1 MRRTCFT
8 CHHHKDERGHITCGF
23 NGKCIFGD
31 CYEPMR
37 GSLEELQMAVDPWK
51 KAMALHDAK
60 MLNWKDTS
68 NEYKAEL
75 DALNKKIYEITA
87 IDIGDGD
94 DKSVISVF
102 DKQHNTI
109 SSRVITTDNPD
120 AQSWLKSFM
129 QIDKDGKEF
138 SDR

>member
-1 MRRTCFT
+1 MKRTCIT
-8 CHHHKDERGHITCGF
+8 CHHHLTERGRIVCGF
-23 NGKCIFGD
+23 DGKCEWGE

-37 GSLEELQMAVDPWK
+37 GSLEEIQMAIDPWK
-51 KAMALHDAK
+51 KAQALYEAK
-60 MLNWKDTS
+60 LLNWKDTS

-87 IDIGDGD
+87 IDIGDGN

-109 SSRVITTDNPD
+109 SSRIITTDNPD

-129 QIDKDGKEF
+129 QIDKDGKETEI
-138 SDR
+138 

>member
-1 MRRTCFT
+1 MKRTCIT
-8 CHHHKDERGHITCGF
+8 CHHHLTERGRIVCGLD
-23 NGKCIFGD
+23 GKCEWGD

-37 GSLEELQMAVDPWK
+37 GSLEEMQMAIDPWK
-51 KAMALHDAK
+51 KAQALYEAK
-60 MLNWKDTS
+60 LLNWKDTS

-87 IDIGDGD
+87 IDIGDGN
-94 DKSVISVF
+94 DKPVISVF

-109 SSRVITTDNPD
+109 SSRIITTDNPD

-129 QIDKDGKEF
+129 QKYKDGEEF
-138 SDR
+138 SD

>member
-1 MRRTCFT
+1 MV
-8 CHHHKDERGHITCGF
+8 
-23 NGKCIFGD
+23 N
-31 CYEPMR
+31 
-37 GSLEELQMAVDPWK
+37 K
-51 KAMALHDAK
+51 KAMALYDAK

-75 DALNKKIYEITA
+75 DALKKKIYEITA